1 MTRILTCLLYT
12 SDAAADMQC
21 VDLGGRRIIKK
32 FCEPIGGLGR
42 TIGLTFRNGKPA
54 ILWQDGTESEEKF
67 YMEMEQD
74 YWWTLGDIA
83 YQMRR
88 QNLQMTMWM
97 DDANQRADWQCAM
110 EELDVIKTKLKAL
123 HEEYLRNRPKNKF

>member
-1 MTRILTCLLYT
+1 MTRILTIIALLFAT
-12 SDAAADMQC
+12 PAFAFKGQSNNAD
-21 VDLGGRRIIKK
+21 GKSF